1 MRIVVFGTGPF
12 CVPTMQSLANSEN
25 EILCAVTRPIEDAG
39 KRRKTAAN
47 PVRESAE
54 KLGLEVLDP
63 QSCNE
68 ADFVQLLKSKQADLF
83 FVCDYGQ
90 ILSKACLSAARLGGI
105 NLHGSLLPKYRGAAP
120 VQWAIYN
127 GDQKSGVTVIHMTP
141 RLDAGPNLAQLETE
155 ILDSENSDQL
165 ESRLSEIGVDAVH
178 KAISLLA
185 NWDGESAIG
194 SIQDSKKATKA
205 PRINKSDGKI
215 DWNRSAKQIVDQIR
229 AFTPW
234 PTSFCTWSHGK
245 QPLRL
250 IVHQATTMQIETDA
264 PPGTVI
270 AIDKKLLAIQT
281 AEDALVIQQL
291 QPAGKKS
298 MPVTDFLRGSKI
310 AVGQLMD

>member
-1 MRIVVFGTGPF
+1 MRIIVFGTGPF
-12 CVPTMQSLANSEN
+12 CVPSMQSLANSEH

-47 PVRESAE
+47 PVRETAVA
-54 KLGLEVLDP
+54 LGLEVLAP
-63 QSCNE
+63 KSCNE
-68 ADFVQLLKSKQADLF
+68 SDFVELLNAKQADLF

-90 ILSKACLSAARLGGI
+90 ILSKACLAASRLGGI

-127 GDQKSGVTVIHMTP
+127 GDRKSGVTVIHMTP

-155 ILDSENSDQL
+155 IQASENSDQL
-165 ESRLSEIGVDAVH
+165 EVRLSEIGVEAVH
-178 KAISLLA
+178 QAIGLLA
-185 NWDGESAIG
+185 EWDGDSAIG
-194 SIQDSKKATKA
+194 SIQDSTKATKA
-205 PRINKSDGKI
+205 PRINKADGKI
-215 DWNRSAKQIVDQIR
+215 DWNRTAKQIVDQIR

-234 PTSFCTWSHGK
+234 PTSFCQWSHGK

-264 PPGTVI
+264 PPGTVV

-281 AEDALVIQQL
+281 AEHALVIQQL